1 MTTALIDA
9 DLIAYRCA
17 ATCEEFDTSEV
28 AIQRCFYLT
37 EQILHSTQADAY
49 TLYLTG
55 SDNFRKK
62 INPEYKANRKDKP
75 RPKWLQDCREA
86 LVTQWGAIVTDGIE
100 ADDAMGMNQTETTVI
115 CSLDKDML
123 QVPGTHYNWVRD
135 ETTFVTPTMG
145 LKSFWTQMLVG
156 DVADNI
162 FGIRG
167 LGPVKAGRILD
178 PIIHDSLEE
187 LNEAYYKTVHAL
199 YNDLGRLHSNASC
212 LWILRNETDLCVK
225 PWLPASER
233 QESPVME
240 SIEVDLNA
248 SLQQP

>member
-1 MTTALIDA
+1 MTQALIDA

-17 ATCEEFDTSEV
+17 ATCEEFETSEV

-37 EQILHSTQADAY
+37 ETILHSLQANEY

-86 LVTQWGAIVTDGIE
+86 LVSEWQAKVTDGIE
-100 ADDAMGMNQTETTVI
+100 ADDALGINQTKNTII
-115 CSLDKDML
+115 CSLDKDLL
-123 QVPGTHYNWVRD
+123 QVPGKHYNWVKD
-135 ETTFVTPTMG
+135 EQTIITPEQG
-145 LKSFWTQMLVG
+145 LKNFWMQTLVG

-162 FGIRG
+162 IGVRG

-178 PIIHDSLEE
+178 QIYADSLEE
-187 LNEAYYKTVHAL
+187 LNEAYYNTVQPL
-199 YNDLGRLHSNASC
+199 YSDDQRLHTNAAC
-212 LWILRNETDLCVK
+212 LWVLRHEADVWLAPGAQVEK
-225 PWLPASER
+225 P
-233 QESPVME
+233 VTE
-240 SIEVDLNA
+240 SIEAALKTN
-248 SLQQP
+248 SQQP